1 MINLGRSIGEGLKP
15 GDVVAFEAPLGAGKT
30 TLTKGIAQALEV
42 EEEIT
47 SPTFTIISEYPGKIP
62 LFHMDFYRITQE
74 EDLET
79 LGVEEFF
86 YREGVSVVEW
96 SGIAASILPESTLR
110 IRIALEGETT
120 RRVTCGGSR

>member
-1 MINLGRSIGEGLKP
+1 MTTLIPTAAEMINLGRSIGEGLKP

-86 YREGVSVVEW
+86 YRRESPWWNGAVLPRPSCPNPPC
-96 SGIAASILPESTLR
+96 AS
-110 IRIALEGETT
+110 A
-120 RRVTCGGSR
+120 